1 MKRADL
7 LRHLEQHGCVFLREG
22 GRHSVYVN
30 RATRKTSTVPR
41 HREINDLLR
50 GRSAKTSKSQKSKTS
65 KLSRNSGGAFGALAS
80 GARSLSGRDDE
91 RPHHVVVF
99 VLDDVAVMHIA
110 LRSGYAGG

>member
-41 HREINDLLR
+41 HREINDH
-50 GRSAKTSKSQKSKTS
+50 
-65 KLSRNSGGAFGALAS
+65 LA
-80 GARSLSGRDDE
+80 RKICKDLQIPE
-91 RPHHVVVF
+91 V
-99 VLDDVAVMHIA
+99 
-110 LRSGYAGG
+110 